1 METRFPLENG
11 HLLCTQMGER
21 VRLYMEVRT
30 TATGLCRGLLLGE
43 NGNLDLGPMLPEGG
57 CLRLERSFLVETL
70 QKKGCWPITGARL
83 VRPVK
88 PAASAAPP
96 KGWSRELGLASLFP
110 NDPVLAQAA
119 QTAPRPRDRPRPQ
132 GVQLAWPGDP
142 EAPFPLPPVFCFARV
157 QSLGDRPY
165 LVFQFQPGGIPRIEE

>member
-43 NGNLDLGPMLPEGG
+43 NGDLDLGPMLPEGG

-70 QKKGCWPITGARL
+70 KKKGCWPITGARL

-88 PAASAAPP
+88 PAAGTPP
-96 KGWSRELGLASLFP
+96 KGWSRDLGLGALFP
-110 NDPVLAQAA
+110 HDPALAQAA
-119 QTAPRPRDRPRPQ
+119 ELAPRPLYRPRPQ
-132 GVQLAWPGDP
+132 GFQLAWPWDP

-157 QSLGDRPY
+157 QALGDRPY
-165 LVFQFQPGGIPRIEE
+165 LVFQFQTGGIPRIEE

>member
-43 NGNLDLGPMLPEGG
+43 NGDLDLGPMLPEGG

-70 QKKGCWPITGARL
+70 KKKGCWPITGARL

-88 PAASAAPP
+88 PAAGTPP
-96 KGWSRELGLASLFP
+96 KGWSRDLGLGALFP
-110 NDPVLAQAA
+110 HDPALAQAA
-119 QTAPRPRDRPRPQ
+119 ELAPRP
-132 GVQLAWPGDP
+132 L
-142 EAPFPLPPVFCFARV
+142 
-157 QSLGDRPY
+157 
-165 LVFQFQPGGIPRIEE
+165 

>member
-70 QKKGCWPITGARL
+70 QKKGC
-83 VRPVK
+83 
-88 PAASAAPP
+88 
-96 KGWSRELGLASLFP
+96 F
-110 NDPVLAQAA
+110 
-119 QTAPRPRDRPRPQ
+119 
-132 GVQLAWPGDP
+132 QLAWPWDP

>member
-11 HLLCTQMGER
+11 HLVCTQMWER

-30 TATGLCRGLLLGE
+30 TATGLCRGLQLGE
-43 NGNLDLGPMLPEGG
+43 NGDLDLGRMLPEGG

-70 QKKGCWPITGARL
+70 KKKGCWPITGARL

-88 PAASAAPP
+88 PAAGTPP
-96 KGWSRELGLASLFP
+96 KGWSRDLGLGALFP
-110 NDPVLAQAA
+110 HDPALAQAA
-119 QTAPRPRDRPRPQ
+119 EQAARPLYRPRPQ
-132 GVQLAWPGDP
+132 GFQLPWPWDP

-157 QSLGDRPY
+157 QALGDRPS
-165 LVFQFQPGGIPRIEE
+165 LLFQFQTGGIPRLPE